1 MPAEFKKKTENDP
14 NSSTRLGPS
23 VGRATPSTPAPVVS
37 QESKYG
43 KENFEL
49 LQKLISLLDNGQKE
63 LLRKRYIDMLG
74 IRHLSDTEQ
83 DKMLWTN
90 RAYQKATADLDLQ
103 VDKQKR
109 MLREIFDRSSSPFA
123 HGPEAAPA
131 PVHVIEAKPDPRE
144 EEALKLRKERLSRL
158 RKAQAMKLR
167 RFIDEYEKKKRLYD
181 SKFEKIESDAY
192 DKGMTRIEEDRK
204 RYEALSAELED
215 RMKREQEAISAAQQA
230 LIDIETTREEAREEL
245 ENTRKLERDIKQR
258 VKDML
263 GLLKSALPGLEA
275 LAERLAADTD
285 PDPRLT
291 TKRSKSTSETGR
303 GKTVSDEGRDPRTST
318 SKGLRPPTP
327 TK

>member
-1 MPAEFKKKTENDP
+1 MPAEFSKKKIENDP

-23 VGRATPSTPAPVVS
+23 VGRATPSTPALAVTP
-37 QESKYG
+37 ESKYG

-49 LQKLISLLDNGQKE
+49 IQKLISLLDNGQKE
-63 LLRKRYIDMLG
+63 LQRKRYIDMLG

-109 MLREIFDRSSSPFA
+109 LLREIFDRSASPFP
-123 HGPEAAPA
+123 HSGETSNQ
-131 PVHVIEAKPDPRE
+131 PVVVIEPKRDE
-144 EEALKLRKERLSRL
+144 KHDEALKLRKERLSRL
-158 RKAQAMKLR
+158 RTAQATKVKR
-167 RFIDEYEKKKRLYD
+167 YIDEYEKKKRLYD
-181 SKFEKIESDAY
+181 SRFEKVESDAY
-192 DKGMTRIEEDRK
+192 DKGMERIEEDRK
-204 RYEALSAELED
+204 RYESLSAELEE
-215 RMKREQEAISAAQQA
+215 RMKRETEAITAAQEA
-230 LIDIETTREEAREEL
+230 LVDIETTREEAREEL

-291 TKRSKSTSETGR
+291 TKRARSATDTNR
-303 GKTVSDEGRDPRTST
+303 GKTVGDERDPRTST
-318 SKGLRPPTP
+318 AKGLKPP
-327 TK
+327 KE